1 MDDLNLVLKETIFNN
16 GMLYFNALLSDIQQS
31 CQSID
36 MAAYIFDDDM
46 IGEKVLASLCAAAS
60 RGVQI
65 RLMVDGNGTPNW
77 SAKYAIQLEKYGI
90 QTRVYHPFPWRFW
103 DWKRAVVKKPRLTQ
117 WLYLLANINKRDHRK
132 MAIIDQRIVF
142 VGSCNISKKHV
153 PVDYGGMGWH
163 DIAVRLDLSDVKPLQ
178 KAFDYSFTHY
188 PIKDRI
194 QQSVGEVSTASVFRL
209 NYSRHQRRSLYKNLL
224 KKIMKAKERIWLTNA
239 YFLPDNFL
247 LKTLKI
253 AAARGVDVKILL
265 PKKSDV
271 FIMPWASETFYRS
284 LIESGVEIYEY
295 LPSVLHAKILII
307 DDWVSI
313 GSSNLNHRSL
323 LHDLEVDVSLQ
334 THQAKAQVCEQFCED
349 MKKSDQVSLC
359 DWSQRPWH
367 RRFLGQLVLYV
378 KYVL

>member
-1 MDDLNLVLKETIFNN
+1 
-16 GMLYFNALLSDIQQS
+16 
-31 CQSID
+31 
-36 MAAYIFDDDM
+36 
-46 IGEKVLASLCAAAS
+46 
-60 RGVQI
+60 
-65 RLMVDGNGTPNW
+65 
-77 SAKYAIQLEKYGI
+77 
-90 QTRVYHPFPWRFW
+90 
-103 DWKRAVVKKPRLTQ
+103 
-117 WLYLLANINKRDHRK
+117 
-132 MAIIDQRIVF
+132 
-142 VGSCNISKKHV
+142 
-153 PVDYGGMGWH
+153 
-163 DIAVRLDLSDVKPLQ
+163 
-178 KAFDYSFTHY
+178 
-188 PIKDRI
+188 
-194 QQSVGEVSTASVFRL
+194 
-209 NYSRHQRRSLYKNLL
+209 
-224 KKIMKAKERIWLTNA
+224 MKAKERIWLTHA

-247 LKTLKI
+247 LKTLKM

-334 THQAKAQVCEQFCED
+334 TQQAKAQVCEQFCED
-349 MKKSDQVSLC
+349 IKKSDQVSLC
-359 DWSQRPWH
+359 DWSQRPWY